1 MKKTLTLSALCA
13 VVTLATS
20 CGGKSEADQVKD
32 FALDFAAK
40 VSQNQVDSIRALYA
54 DAAKIDFDDSFI
66 YRQIEKPIGQRQ
78 IPEEPCLRSEAIKTF
93 KKWENKQ
100 DKTPY

>member
-32 FALDFAAK
+32 FA
-40 VSQNQVDSIRALYA
+40 
-54 DAAKIDFDDSFI
+54 
-66 YRQIEKPIGQRQ
+66 
-78 IPEEPCLRSEAIKTF
+78 
-93 KKWENKQ
+93 
-100 DKTPY
+100 